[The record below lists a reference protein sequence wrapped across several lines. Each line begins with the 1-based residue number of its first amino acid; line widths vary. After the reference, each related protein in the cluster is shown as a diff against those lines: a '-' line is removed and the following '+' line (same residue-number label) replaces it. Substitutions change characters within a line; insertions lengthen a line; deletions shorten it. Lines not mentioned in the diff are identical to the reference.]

1 MPIMSA
7 AHAMARA
14 MAAGLAIDDASRRY
28 GRTAALM
35 GRPAWDCPEG
45 FDRLSYFLGH
55 AEGKAERMC
64 HPSEPVA
71 AERLQ

>member
-1 MPIMSA
+1 
-7 AHAMARA
+7 MARA
-14 MAAGLAIDDASRRY
+14 MAAGLAIDDASRQY

-55 AEGKAERMC
+55 AEGIAERKC
-64 HPSEPVA
+64 HAGAPVA
-71 AERLQ
+71 AERPQ